1 MNGAQGTITWGPHL
15 VVVGVTTAIVVAC
28 VVLHYEALS
37 WLTKL
42 LKRVHLPARSRIL
55 LLIFSILL
63 VHIAEIWVFGLGYF
77 GLIQDATRGAFVAM
91 HPIGLFDSVY
101 FSAVCFT
108 TLRLGDVVPVGAI
121 RFMAGTQ
128 AVCGFVLITWS
139 GSFTFVEMQRFW
151 KE

>member
-1 MNGAQGTITWGPHL
+1 MTPAQWIPYLNVIVLTGA
-15 VVVGVTTAIVVAC
+15 VVVAC

-37 WLTKL
+37 WLTRL
-42 LKRVHLPARSRIL
+42 IKRIHLPPRSRIL
-55 LLIFSILL
+55 MLIFSIMF
-63 VHIAEIWVFGLGYF
+63 VHVIEIWIFALAYLGL
-77 GLIQDATRGAFVAM
+77 LQDPRHGVLVAA

-108 TLRLGDVVPVGAI
+108 TLGLGDVVPVGAI
-121 RFMAGTQ
+121 RFMTGSQ
-128 AVCGFVLITWS
+128 SLCGFVLIAWS

>member
-1 MNGAQGTITWGPHL
+1 MPL
-15 VVVGVTTAIVVAC
+15 VSVT
-28 VVLHYEALS
+28 
-37 WLTKL
+37 
-42 LKRVHLPARSRIL
+42 
-55 LLIFSILL
+55 SIAG
-63 VHIAEIWVFGLGYF
+63 HGIGYF